1 MGHDG
6 FRSGPASV
14 GTTFPDWLQRHCPP
28 LSEKRLAQLIIGLL
42 GLSLV
47 LIAAT
52 FYYMSRLQDLEQRQ
66 QERRIVGASVSALQR
81 ALVAGLQDYT
91 HWDDAVA
98 KLAVGF
104 DPRWAAQNFGATLH
118 DNFGFNSLV
127 IGRDGRVLYG
137 QADGVETAEPTLA
150 LLGHE
155 LAPLLEAARDPAAA
169 APPVTIRR
177 GGDEL
182 FLVAADSVKP
192 DPNSGVAP
200 PPGPSA
206 VVIFTKAIGPDT
218 LAQWQDDFGLAG
230 LSLAPVGDAL
240 DRRAAVDLYDLAG
253 KPTARIVWTPQRP
266 GLAALAWIAPAMAGA
281 LVIATAFAGLM
292 LRERGI
298 QRASRASEARFKA
311 FASSTSDWFW
321 EADQTQRVTWVSERF
336 FEVTGF
342 DRAMARDM
350 AAGSGGSDASA
361 GGTWQR
367 HLADLAA
374 RRPYRDFVFPLDD
387 RDGRRRMLSVSGVP
401 RFGSDGSFLGY
412 CGSGREITEE
422 WEAQHARQEIQQRA
436 TFALESAGQ
445 WVWELDVATNR
456 VWRSPQYKAALGF
469 RDDELADEDEAWR
482 IVHPEDRAALA
493 LDRLVVAGSDLFDL
507 TYRLRH
513 KDGRWRWVLSRGRVV
528 ARRSRRCAATAAG
541 DQHRHHR
548 AAPAGSGTARGQC
561 AGRGPERGARGGA
574 PRGRSRSPGQVR
586 VPGGDEPRDPH
597 ADDRRPG
604 HGRTAGRRET

>member
-1 MGHDG
+1 MAGR
-6 FRSGPASV
+6 FR
-14 GTTFPDWLQRHCPP
+14 
-28 LSEKRLAQLIIGLL
+28 
-42 GLSLV
+42 
-47 LIAAT
+47 
-52 FYYMSRLQDLEQRQ
+52 
-66 QERRIVGASVSALQR
+66 
-81 ALVAGLQDYT
+81 AG
-91 HWDDAVA
+91 
-98 KLAVGF
+98 G
-104 DPRWAAQNFGATLH
+104 
-118 DNFGFNSLV
+118 S
-127 IGRDGRVLYG
+127 
-137 QADGVETAEPTLA
+137 
-150 LLGHE
+150 
-155 LAPLLEAARDPAAA
+155 
-169 APPVTIRR
+169 
-177 GGDEL
+177 
-182 FLVAADSVKP
+182 
-192 DPNSGVAP
+192 
-200 PPGPSA
+200 
-206 VVIFTKAIGPDT
+206 
-218 LAQWQDDFGLAG
+218 
-230 LSLAPVGDAL
+230 LSLAPVGAVL
-240 DRRAAVDLYDLAG
+240 DRRAAVGLYDLAG

-342 DRAMARDM
+342 DRAMTRDM

-367 HLADLAA
+367 HLADIAA

-412 CGSGREITEE
+412 CGSGREITKE

-513 KDGRWRWVLSRGRVV
+513 KDGCWRWVLSRGRVV
-528 ARRSRRCAATAAG
+528 ARGPDGAPLRLLATSIDITERSSGRRHCARPVRGSRRRTW
-541 DQHRHHR
+541 
-548 AAPAGSGTARGQC
+548 SSS
-561 AGRGPERGARGGA
+561 GA
-574 PRGRSRSPGQVR
+574 PRSRG
-586 VPGGDEPRDPH
+586 
-597 ADDRRPG
+597 RRPG
-604 HGRTAGRRET
+604 QEPSSWRR